1 MKIKINQNRLKKGI
15 NLVERISSRSTSLP
29 ILKNILIKIKKNFIN
44 LSTTDLE
51 IGIKWWSL
59 AKTENEGDVVIP
71 SNIISGLINFLPE
84 KQIELSSDNNNNLLI
99 ECDNFKTQIKGFN
112 PDDFPIIPEVLE
124 KEKIILNS
132 DILCKSLSQIV
143 DIPSFS
149 ATRPEISGI
158 FFSFEKNELKIV
170 ATDSYRLGEK
180 IVKLNKTLKNNIS
193 FILPQKAIK
202 EIINIFSDRNKDIN
216 IIFSS
221 NQILF
226 EIIMEETSHPE
237 IQFISRLIDGEYP
250 NYKEIIPQKSS
261 TQIILN
267 KSEFL
272 NQIKASSLFSGKIN
286 EVKLKINPEK
296 NGLEISSKSIESG
309 EFKSFI
315 SGKIK
320 GKKEEVSFNYRF
332 LMDGLLNIQNQE
344 IIFET
349 SGASSPGVLKPN
361 KDLRDFIYIVMPI
374 KSN

>member
-1 MKIKINQNRLKKGI
+1 MKIKINQNNFKKGI

-29 ILKNILIKIKKNFIN
+29 ILKNILIKVKKNFIN
-44 LSTTDLE
+44 LSSTDLE

-59 AKTENEGDVVIP
+59 AKTEKEGSIVVP
-71 SNIISGLINFLPE
+71 AHIISGLVNFLPE
-84 KQIELSSDNNNNLLI
+84 KQIELLSENNDLLI
-99 ECDNFKTQIKGFN
+99 ECDNFKTQIKGFSSE
-112 PDDFPIIPEVLE
+112 DFPIIPEISE
-124 KEKIILNS
+124 KENIILNS
-132 DILCKSLSQIV
+132 DILCKSLSQIS

-149 ATRPEISGI
+149 STRPEISGI
-158 FFSFEKNELKIV
+158 FFSFEKNELKLV

-180 IVKLNKTLKNNIS
+180 IIKLNKSLKNNFS

-202 EIINIFSDRNKDIN
+202 EILNIFSDKDKDIK

-226 EIIMEETSHPE
+226 ETIMEETSHPE

-261 TQIILN
+261 TQIIIN
-267 KSEFL
+267 RNEFL
-272 NQIKASSLFSGKIN
+272 NQIKISSLFSGKIN
-286 EVKLKINPEK
+286 EVKLKINPDK
-296 NGLEISSKSIESG
+296 NGLEISSKSVESG

-315 SGKIK
+315 PCKIK

-349 SGASSPGVLKPN
+349 SGPSSPGVIKPN
-361 KDLRDFIYIVMPI
+361 KELRDFIYIVMPI